1 MLHPYLGYYTL
12 RSAHYRQIANY
23 CSVRATWTAVQR
35 LRLSKSA
42 DRQLSYWSDGYTE
55 DSTCSYRAV
64 TGNSGEYISALPS
77 IFFSPTLG
85 EHCTHSRFVKPPA
98 RVNIFFVRSAY
109 LILSIVRLHPRTD
122 SKIEIDRMQRFHCY
136 TSCSPDSDSGGHAL
150 IAHQFPRVSHF
161 TRKTSTKTTLTTHWT
176 L

>member
-12 RSAHYRQIANY
+12 RSAHCRQIANF
-23 CSVRATWTAVQR
+23 CSVRATGTAVQR
-35 LRLSKSA
+35 FRLFQDAGRK
-42 DRQLSYWSDGYTE
+42 LSYWKDGYTK

-64 TGNSGEYISALPS
+64 TGNSGKYISTSPS
-77 IFFSPTLG
+77 IFFVG

-98 RVNIFFVRSAY
+98 PVNIFFVCSAY

-122 SKIEIDRMQRFHCY
+122 SKIEIDRMQRFHCC

-150 IAHQFPRVSHF
+150 IAHQFPRIFHF

-176 L
+176 P